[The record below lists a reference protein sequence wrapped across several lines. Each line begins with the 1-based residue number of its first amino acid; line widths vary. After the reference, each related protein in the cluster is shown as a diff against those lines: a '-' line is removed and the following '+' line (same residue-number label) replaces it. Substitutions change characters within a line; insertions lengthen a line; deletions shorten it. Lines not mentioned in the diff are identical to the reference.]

1 MIKENF
7 VKYKFIYSLIII
19 LLISI
24 SISGCKTTSAS
35 NYHIREDVD
44 FSYIK
49 KVAVMPL
56 ENMTND
62 KFAPEIIRQAVITE
76 LLATG
81 AVDVVVPGDVMFAID
96 RLGIKNISLPSVE
109 QIKNLGKMLQ
119 AQAIILGSVERFGDE
134 RIGNV
139 SAPTVS
145 ITLMM
150 ADTTSGSI
158 IWSASRTR
166 GGASFVARHF
176 GARTDTL
183 SETAIK
189 VVREAIQT
197 LIGTTR

>member
-1 MIKENF
+1 
-7 VKYKFIYSLIII
+7 
-19 LLISI
+19 
-24 SISGCKTTSAS
+24 
-35 NYHIREDVD
+35 
-44 FSYIK
+44 
-49 KVAVMPL
+49 MPL

-109 QIKNLGKMLQ
+109 QIKSLGKMLQ

-166 GGASFVARHF
+166 GGASFLARHF

-197 LIGTTR
+197 LIGSTR